1 MNAVFESFVEKRS
14 PSLDGRKNIWYTE
27 INHLAEIIC
36 GGRKFAA
43 AYPGDKFVQQPAAQ
57 ISWGHNVAR
66 MDKLTAPR
74 NAYGM
79 QKEAPRTVGR
89 AACWFSRCLHGSAAG
104 WYNRRRKQWMNS

>member
-1 MNAVFESFVEKRS
+1 MWR
-14 PSLDGRKNIWYTE
+14 
-27 INHLAEIIC
+27 
-36 GGRKFAA
+36 A
-43 AYPGDKFVQQPAAQ
+43 AYPGDKFVQQSAAQ

-89 AACWFSRCLHGSAAG
+89 AACWFSRCLHGGAVG
-104 WYNRRRKQWMNS
+104 GYNRRRKQWMNS